1 MMKQDKKPIQIDST
15 LYSDLRS
22 HCKNNGL
29 VLKSL
34 VEKLIKTEL
43 EKNGIHLSTQETG

>member
-1 MMKQDKKPIQIDST
+1 MKQDKKPIQIDSI
-15 LYSDLRS
+15 LYGDLKY

-34 VEKLIKTEL
+34 VEKLIKAEL
-43 EKNGIHLSTQETG
+43 EKNGVHLSTQEIR